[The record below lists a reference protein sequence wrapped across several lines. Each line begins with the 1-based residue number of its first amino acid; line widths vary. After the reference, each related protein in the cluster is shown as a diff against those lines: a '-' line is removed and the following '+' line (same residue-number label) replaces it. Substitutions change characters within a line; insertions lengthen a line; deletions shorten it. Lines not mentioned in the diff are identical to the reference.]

1 MMLNHNTAYVILSD
15 SGRVSPPFQIYFF
28 QFELTTYLDV
38 SGHCFSRRSSKM
50 SLWEIADLA
59 ESKCT
64 ERREPMTETTISI
77 LIGVFTVY
85 ALYKNRNIIITF
97 ELWPFRVKFETTS
110 NERNPKE
117 S

>member
-1 MMLNHNTAYVILSD
+1 
-15 SGRVSPPFQIYFF
+15 
-28 QFELTTYLDV
+28 
-38 SGHCFSRRSSKM
+38 
-50 SLWEIADLA
+50 
-59 ESKCT
+59 
-64 ERREPMTETTISI
+64 MTETTISI